1 MQGVSKFLFT
11 TEYNKRDLKYLL
23 NSLYL
28 CYKKIISDVRRISHK
43 ENDIRDIFISENYL
57 ESHKIREELGVTEF
71 QFDKEISTI
80 EGRTDIRIFN
90 MIEKLTGIEKPYYY
104 IECKVLDSSKPST
117 ADSNLY
123 SKYINN
129 GIKRYIDRVYPTHNE
144 ANGMLGFFI
153 KSTNISKQCE
163 FFSDL
168 KQHSFINNYNL
179 SYVSEHIDSSNKK
192 FVLYHLMLDFSSKI
206 NPSLN

>member
-1 MQGVSKFLFT
+1 MQGISKFLFT
-11 TEYNKRDLKYLL
+11 IEYNERDLKYLL

-28 CYKKIISDVRRISHK
+28 CYKKIISEVSSISHK
-43 ENDIRDIFISENYL
+43 ENDIRDVFISDNYL
-57 ESHKIREELGVTEF
+57 ESHKIREELGVKEF
-71 QFDKEISTI
+71 QFDKEISTLK
-80 EGRTDIRIFN
+80 GRADIRVFN
-90 MIEKLTGIEKPYYY
+90 MIEKLSGQEKPYYY
-104 IECKVLDSSKPST
+104 IECKVLDSSKPSS

-129 GIKRYIDRVYPTHNE
+129 GIKRYIDGVYPTHNE

-153 KSTNISKQCE
+153 KPANIKNQCE

-168 KQHSFINNYNL
+168 KPHVFIEDFPSAYI
-179 SYVSEHIDSSNKK
+179 SEHLSSNSKK
-192 FVLYHLMLDFSSKI
+192 IILYHLMLDFSSKI

>member
-11 TEYNKRDLKYLL
+11 AEYNKRDLKYLL

-28 CYKKIISDVRRISHK
+28 CYKKIISEVSSISHK

-57 ESHKIREELGVTEF
+57 ESHKIREELGVKEF
-71 QFDKEISTI
+71 QFDKEISTLK
-80 EGRTDIRIFN
+80 GRADIRIFN
-90 MIEKLTGIEKPYYY
+90 MIEKLSGHEKPYYY
-104 IECKVLDSSKPST
+104 IECKVLDNSKPSI
-117 ADSNLY
+117 ANSNLY

-129 GIKRYIDRVYPTHNE
+129 GIKRYVDEVYPTHND

-153 KSTNISKQCE
+153 KPANITKQCE

-168 KQHSFINNYNL
+168 KPYVFIENYDL
-179 SYVSEHIDSSNKK
+179 SYISEYTDSNNKK
-192 FVLYHLMLDFSSKI
+192 IVLYHLMLDFSSKI
-206 NPSLN
+206 NPSFN